1 MLELGMGR
9 AAVPALLLGKSGGR
23 ALAAVCVDH
32 DSIGDRQHPRPEVS
46 GMTERRIAAQC
57 SEEGLLEGILRALPA
72 QPANEE
78 SEDEVAVLLVET
90 LERGQGHVVHHGA

>member
-1 MLELGMGR
+1 MGR

-32 DSIGDRQHPRPEVS
+32 DSVGDRQHPRPEVS
-46 GMTERRIAAQC
+46 GMTECRIAAQC

-90 LERGQGHVVHHGA
+90 LERGQGHVVHHGV